1 MGVEGRW
8 WWVRCKFQ
16 SVWFWHACGT
26 CGTCGTCVAAPHRPA
41 AAQRAEQR
49 RRRIGGA
56 SVCVCACKSKAIA
69 VGLGGVWWTKH
80 LMPSPIRGGCRYG
93 GGGDKRVWSSGIDK
107 PHPCSSG
114 RTRNRARQ
122 ARRGLRNAA
131 QNKAASS
138 RTNGAGGARASG
150 KARACMA
157 YADMR
162 ATYNVGH
169 DVSNEQT
176 TIRCGCFCAGD
187 GRRALLLL
195 AKPNGPAWVV
205 PERLMSE
212 RDE

>member
-1 MGVEGRW
+1 MWYVGGSTASASRSPEGRTTKETNW
-8 WWVRCKFQ
+8 RSERMRMRMLEQ
-16 SVWFWHACGT
+16 G
-26 CGTCGTCVAAPHRPA
+26 HR
-41 AAQRAEQR
+41 
-49 RRRIGGA
+49 GG
-56 SVCVCACKSKAIA
+56 
-69 VGLGGVWWTKH
+69 
-80 LMPSPIRGGCRYG
+80 IRGGVVDKAPHALSHSWRVPIWR
-93 GGGDKRVWSSGIDK
+93 GDKRVWSSGIDR

-122 ARRGLRNAA
+122 ARRGLRNAE

-138 RTNGAGGARASG
+138 RASRAGGARASG
-150 KARACMA
+150 RARACMA